1 MAAYVATHDRSV
13 LAKAC
18 EDTKVSVTQNT
29 THMDILGKFICL
41 KSVNALGQQTN
52 LNSLGYYFLFS
63 AIGNDL
69 YQRTVDELETERQR
83 NVTEVEQRAWR
94 LASEEKARA
103 LKEAREAA
111 EVELEKAMAA
121 AKKAQ
126 VGD

>member
-1 MAAYVATHDRSV
+1 M
-13 LAKAC
+13 L
-18 EDTKVSVTQNT
+18 
-29 THMDILGKFICL
+29 
-41 KSVNALGQQTN
+41 
-52 LNSLGYYFLFS
+52 S

-69 YQRTVDELETERQR
+69 YQRTVDELEAERQQ

-111 EVELEKAMAA
+111 EVKLEKAMAT

-126 VGD
+126 VGDYQWCHCQLVLYSGKS

>member
-1 MAAYVATHDRSV
+1 M
-13 LAKAC
+13 C
-18 EDTKVSVTQNT
+18 
-29 THMDILGKFICL
+29 
-41 KSVNALGQQTN
+41 
-52 LNSLGYYFLFS
+52 S
-63 AIGNDL
+63 AIGNEL
-69 YQRTVDELETERQR
+69 YQRTVDDLETERQQ

-103 LKEAREAA
+103 LKETREAA

>member
-1 MAAYVATHDRSV
+1 M
-13 LAKAC
+13 
-18 EDTKVSVTQNT
+18 
-29 THMDILGKFICL
+29 
-41 KSVNALGQQTN
+41 
-52 LNSLGYYFLFS
+52 FS
-63 AIGNDL
+63 AIGNEL
-69 YQRTVDELETERQR
+69 YQRTVDDLETERQQ

-103 LKEAREAA
+103 LKETREAA

>member
-1 MAAYVATHDRSV
+1 MEKQKEGTHFVR
-13 LAKAC
+13 
-18 EDTKVSVTQNT
+18 VS
-29 THMDILGKFICL
+29 L
-41 KSVNALGQQTN
+41 VNLLEQIISKMMH
-52 LNSLGYYFLFS
+52 LVYYFLFS

-111 EVELEKAMAA
+111 EVKLEKAMAA